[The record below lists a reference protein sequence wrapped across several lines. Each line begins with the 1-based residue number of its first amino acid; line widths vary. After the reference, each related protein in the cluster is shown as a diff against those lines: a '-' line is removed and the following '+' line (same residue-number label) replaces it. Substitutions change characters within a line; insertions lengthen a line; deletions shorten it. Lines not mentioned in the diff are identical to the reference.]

1 MSLPTVHITAT
12 PGEAPTV
19 TVNGAAISG
28 VRTAQIGVGAD
39 QMPQVIVTLTA
50 GQVELDLPAQVGVL
64 RAGPAASNFAQGVN
78 PARLEG
84 LALEHLE
91 LHDGTQGEAFAAAL
105 AQMAA
110 EFDEAHRD

>member
-1 MSLPTVHITAT
+1 MSLPTVKVTAT
-12 PGEAPTV
+12 PGEPPTV
-19 TVNGAAISG
+19 TVNGAAIDG

-39 QMPQVIVTLTA
+39 QMPQVLVSIA
-50 GQVELDLPAQVGVL
+50 AWAVECELPAQVGVL
-64 RAGPAASNFAQGVN
+64 RRGPGAGTFADGVS

-91 LHDGTQGEAFAAAL
+91 LHDGTQGEAFAAAV

-110 EFDEAHRD
+110 EFDRAHGD